1 MFYSYKSLGWLGNQA
16 SPCDVRSVAELGL
29 EDPGQSWAC
38 VWGLSAGCWLG
49 QLISQSWDLFLSTI
63 LSTFAHVWAF
73 AWWGQNQ
80 KLPGLW
86 RFRNHTVTSAASCF
100 ILLVK
105 ASPRASCLEGR
116 ESRPTSGWEES
127 TGTLGR
133 DERSG
138 QHFCRFHQEQP
149 PFHPSQNNLCLKSW
163 CTKLKYPLQPVSPVR
178 NVKTK
183 ADWDEN
189 K

>member
-1 MFYSYKSLGWLGNQA
+1 MDSLEHVFGVLVLAVDWG
-16 SPCDVRSVAELGL
+16 RSF
-29 EDPGQSWAC
+29 
-38 VWGLSAGCWLG
+38 LSC
-49 QLISQSWDLFLSTI
+49 DLFLSVI
-63 LSTFAHVWAF
+63 LSSFAHVRALT
-73 AWWGQNQ
+73 WWGQNQ

-86 RFRNHTVTSAASCF
+86 RLRDHTVTSAAARF

-116 ESRPTSGWEES
+116 KSRPTPSWEES

-138 QHFCRFHQEQP
+138 RHCCRFHREQP
-149 PFHPSQNNLCLKSW
+149 PFHPSQNNLCLKSR

-183 ADWDEN
+183 AAWDEN
-189 K
+189 D